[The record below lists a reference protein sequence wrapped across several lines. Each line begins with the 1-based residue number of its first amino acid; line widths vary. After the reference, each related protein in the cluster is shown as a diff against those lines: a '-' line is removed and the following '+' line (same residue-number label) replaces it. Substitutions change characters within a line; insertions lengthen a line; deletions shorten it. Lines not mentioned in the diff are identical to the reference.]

1 MCAVMENGVSK
12 STNTKKTGR
21 QRRRVVIKGRHQARK
36 EAAYLKEKGSRNRRR
51 RDEDHAQHK
60 MGNGYRD
67 NRSVGNAL
75 KSFVLTLV
83 SRNVKV

>member
-1 MCAVMENGVSK
+1 MFPNQPTPRKRDVKGDVM
-12 STNTKKTGR
+12 
-21 QRRRVVIKGRHQARK
+21 VIKGRHQARK
-36 EAAYLKEKGSRNRRR
+36 EAAYLREKGSRNRRR

-67 NRSVGNAL
+67 NRSVGNVL